1 MTSALYMNIYNTR
14 THFWP
19 SITLLELSTCHYGYI
34 QGTNSKGH
42 HWSSVWSIK
51 KYNWYGTWFYTIP
64 CFHHV
69 LPSVQVKFKSLYKNL
84 STSCGRSNST
94 IHLFNPDSL
103 INYSVLLQ
111 RFNPHNTFYS
121 TVLYLKLMFTKS
133 PQRGYYISMV

>member
-51 KYNWYGTWFYTIP
+51 KYNWYGTWFYTIFYRQ
-64 CFHHV
+64 CKSS
-69 LPSVQVKFKSLYKNL
+69 LQYKSLYKNL

-121 TVLYLKLMFTKS
+121 TVLYLKLMFRKS